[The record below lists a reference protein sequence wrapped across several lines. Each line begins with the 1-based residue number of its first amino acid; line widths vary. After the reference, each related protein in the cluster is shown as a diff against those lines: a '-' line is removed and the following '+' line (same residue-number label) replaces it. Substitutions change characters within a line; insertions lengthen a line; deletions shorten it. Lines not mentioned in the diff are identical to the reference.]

1 MDSRPLCSEALELD
15 VSDVMTA
22 DVVTVDEGAT
32 LEEAVEVM
40 AAHRI
45 HAALVVGVRSGT
57 ALGWVTTRGLLAH
70 VGSAAA
76 TRVTDA
82 ITEEAKAID
91 PGASVRTAIYALS
104 FPDVSRLLVR
114 QRDSAH
120 WEGVVTEYDV
130 TVGAIDLSR
139 RRGSPRAAA

>member
-1 MDSRPLCSEALELD
+1 MDARPLCSEALELD
-15 VSDVMTA
+15 VSEVMTA

-45 HAALVVGVRSGT
+45 HAVLVVGVRSGT

-76 TRVTDA
+76 TRVNDA
-82 ITEEAKAID
+82 ITEEAKAIN

-114 QRDSAH
+114 RRESAH

>member
-1 MDSRPLCSEALELD
+1 MNSQPLGADALELD
-15 VSDVMTA
+15 VHDVMTA
-22 DVVTVDEGAT
+22 GVITVDEDAT
-32 LEEAVEVM
+32 LEEAVQVM
-40 AAHRI
+40 AANRI
-45 HAALVVGVRSGT
+45 HAVLVVGIRSGT

-70 VGSAAA
+70 VGGAAA

-82 ITEEAKAID
+82 ITEEAKTIVPD
-91 PGASVRTAIYALS
+91 ASVRTAIYALS

-114 QRDSAH
+114 RRGSGL

>member
-1 MDSRPLCSEALELD
+1 MDVTPLCSAALDLD
-15 VSDVMTA
+15 VRDVMTPYVA
-22 DVVTVDEGAT
+22 IVDEGAT
-32 LEEAVEVM
+32 LEDAVEAM
-40 AAHRI
+40 AARRI
-45 HAALVVGVRSGT
+45 HAVLVVGARSGT

-114 QRDSAH
+114 RRDSAH